1 MIIYESITTDIEDIK
16 KAIAKQEIILNQILK
31 LLKQKEVTNGAWS
44 INEVIFYRLACIRL
58 ASLPLNSQAGVRTMS
73 DQLKRLKRKYPE
85 LSRIV
90 FNFNKT
96 NKENDGKRIE
106 KMMSVKD
113 HALYIKLTNSEGIKW
128 LII

>member
-1 MIIYESITTDIEDIK
+1 MD
-16 KAIAKQEIILNQILK
+16 A
-31 LLKQKEVTNGAWS
+31 
-44 INEVIFYRLACIRL
+44 
-58 ASLPLNSQAGVRTMS
+58 LPLNSQAGMRTMS

-106 KMMSVKD
+106 KMMSVQD
-113 HALYIKLTNSEGIKW
+113 HALYIKLTNSEEIK
-128 LII
+128 

>member
-1 MIIYESITTDIEDIK
+1 MD
-16 KAIAKQEIILNQILK
+16 A
-31 LLKQKEVTNGAWS
+31 
-44 INEVIFYRLACIRL
+44 
-58 ASLPLNSQAGVRTMS
+58 LPLNSQAVVRTMS

-106 KMMSVKD
+106 RMMSVKD
-113 HALYIKLTNSEGIKW
+113 HALYIKLTNSEATK
-128 LII
+128 

>member
-1 MIIYESITTDIEDIK
+1 
-16 KAIAKQEIILNQILK
+16 
-31 LLKQKEVTNGAWS
+31 
-44 INEVIFYRLACIRL
+44 
-58 ASLPLNSQAGVRTMS
+58 MS

-106 KMMSVKD
+106 KMMSVQD
-113 HALYIKLTNSEGIKW
+113 HELYIKLTNSEGIK
-128 LII
+128 

>member
-1 MIIYESITTDIEDIK
+1 
-16 KAIAKQEIILNQILK
+16 
-31 LLKQKEVTNGAWS
+31 
-44 INEVIFYRLACIRL
+44 
-58 ASLPLNSQAGVRTMS
+58 MS

-113 HALYIKLTNSEGIKW
+113 YELYIKLTNSEEIK
-128 LII
+128 